1 MLPYPTPHTWYLE
14 QRNWHRTKRLQV
26 LACLVL
32 YPTHLLAE
40 RTPAAL
46 KALKRSTG
54 KHNKRPLDFIYK
66 RAMKTVHTKREGR
79 KSLVLKSLSW
89 LVKARRTLT
98 FDELEVAIYVK
109 H

>member
-1 MLPYPTPHTWYLE
+1 
-14 QRNWHRTKRLQV
+14 
-26 LACLVL
+26 
-32 YPTHLLAE
+32 
-40 RTPAAL
+40 
-46 KALKRSTG
+46 
-54 KHNKRPLDFIYK
+54 
-66 RAMKTVHTKREGR
+66 MKTVHTKHESR